1 MKSLKDKDYPTCKK
15 VFPGIKEKYK
25 KSHANYFLGLFLA
38 SQKSER
44 VKKKKKHLEAMLHF
58 NTQVKY

>member
-1 MKSLKDKDYPTCKK
+1 MKSLKDKDYPTCKN

-44 VKKKKKHLEAMLHF
+44 VKKKK
-58 NTQVKY
+58 NT

>member
-44 VKKKKKHLEAMLHF
+44 VKKKKNTQKAMLHF

>member
-44 VKKKKKHLEAMLHF
+44 VKKKKKKPLRSNVTF
-58 NTQVKY
+58 